1 MTYSERSVVG
11 YRTKVQRTYKPD
23 VPGFHGQ
30 RNIVKP
36 ISSPKEG
43 KGSRTVKPFHTRPC
57 LPMRMC
63 KWNKF
68 RGNNSTTIS
77 LQSAD
82 IGARK
87 DSSTGRAAAGSM
99 GPKRRSPC
107 FIGDLSWSDGFRPP
121 FCRRQR
127 ELCPKSIPFY
137 CPSDT

>member
-1 MTYSERSVVG
+1 MTYSERSAVG

-36 ISSPKEG
+36 ISSPEEG

-82 IGARK
+82 ISAKGFFGR
-87 DSSTGRAAAGSM
+87 TGGAGST
-99 GPKRRSPC
+99 GPKRRSHC
-107 FIGDLSWSDGFRPP
+107 FIGDLSWSDGFGPHSTVA
-121 FCRRQR
+121 
-127 ELCPKSIPFY
+127 LCPKSIPFY